1 MRTNTSNIPMRV
13 NLYSGFSA
21 LIHPSICIACSQ
33 KAVKQDE
40 VICLDC
46 DYHLPRAN
54 FHTEKEN
61 KFTER
66 FWGRVPIET
75 AASMYL
81 FNGNEHIK
89 RLIHALKYDG
99 KTKIGEQIG
108 RMLGKRIGYANPI
121 FQNIDLILPV
131 PLHYKKQLERGYNQS
146 DSFAKGLAATL
157 WTEHKTD
164 VLKRKVYTKSQTT
177 MSAMER
183 MKNVENIFEVI
194 EPELLK
200 NKNILLVD
208 DVVTTGATLEACA
221 KEILKIEGT
230 KVSFATMAFAV

>member
-1 MRTNTSNIPMRV
+1 MRF

-21 LIHPSICIACSQ
+21 LIHPSICITCQQ
-33 KAVKQDE
+33 KAVKKDE
-40 VICLDC
+40 VICIEC
-46 DYHLPRAN
+46 DYHLPRTN

-75 AASMYL
+75 AVAMYY
-81 FNGNEHIK
+81 FNGNDHVK
-89 RLIHALKYDG
+89 RIIHGLKYEG
-99 KTKIGEQIG
+99 QTQIGEQVG
-108 RMLGKRIGYANPI
+108 RIMGKRIGYSNPT

-131 PLHYKKQLERGYNQS
+131 PLHYKRQKERGYNQS
-146 DSFAKGLAATL
+146 DFFAKGLAKTL
-157 WTEHKTD
+157 WTEWRNDMLT
-164 VLKRKVYTKSQTT
+164 RKVNTKSQTT
-177 MSAMER
+177 MNALER
-183 MKNVENIFEVI
+183 MKNVENIFEVVD
-194 EPELLK
+194 PSFLK

-230 KVSFATMAFAV
+230 KVSLATMAFAI